1 MIIGN
6 NNNNNNLDMNSILK
20 NPNIENERIKQ
31 HTNVNSKKEMSSKAY
46 NMLEER
52 YQNGLI
58 TLEEFTKKC
67 NEIRKQQ

>member
-6 NNNNNNLDMNSILK
+6 NNNKLDMNSILK